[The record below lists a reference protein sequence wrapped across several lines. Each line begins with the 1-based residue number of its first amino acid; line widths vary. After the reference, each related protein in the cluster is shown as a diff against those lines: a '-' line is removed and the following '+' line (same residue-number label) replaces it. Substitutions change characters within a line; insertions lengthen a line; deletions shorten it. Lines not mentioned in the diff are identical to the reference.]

1 LIWAR
6 HIQPIS
12 LSYAPNAKPLNP
24 LKAASK
30 WVLNGFVRLV
40 GIGALLAKICNKTA
54 NQEMRKQVKRKRYA
68 LIDPIQHGI
77 IGAAITPRH
86 ILDKLRFTEY
96 AALDAI
102 TKGMGT
108 IHDWRTLV
116 DVLNLAEMMGKNG
129 VGPEVLPICH
139 KAQESLHKAALRFQE
154 TKRMGLDGVGIQAI
168 RDLLEYADL
177 QQASVSRAEFE
188 RYVKKTKDYIKS
200 NGNLVVE
207 IE

>member
-1 LIWAR
+1 
-6 HIQPIS
+6 
-12 LSYAPNAKPLNP
+12 
-24 LKAASK
+24 
-30 WVLNGFVRLV
+30 
-40 GIGALLAKICNKTA
+40 
-54 NQEMRKQVKRKRYA
+54 MRKRTKRKIWA
-68 LIDPIQHGI
+68 LIDPIAHGI
-77 IGAAITPRH
+77 IGAAITPRQT
-86 ILDKLRFTEY
+86 LDKLRFTEY

-129 VGPEVLPICH
+129 VGPEVLPICQ
-139 KAQESLHKAALRFQE
+139 KAQESLHKAALRYQE
-154 TKRMGLDGVGIQAI
+154 TMRMGLDGVGIQAI

-177 QQASVSRAEFE
+177 QQGSVSRAEFE
-188 RYVKKTKDYIKS
+188 RYVQKTRDYIKS